1 MNANLYVI
9 EDYENETTLRPQ
21 KNKPKQTQFRN
32 NSNRYFPGP
41 PLFGKR
47 QSLRN
52 HFYLGCEFVR
62 YGCAAVESQLNKNGK
77 Y

>member
-1 MNANLYVI
+1 MKMKPPSGSKKTN
-9 EDYENETTLRPQ
+9 P
-21 KNKPKQTQFRN
+21 NKPCPERSRMGQFRN
-32 NSNRYFPGP
+32 NSNRYFAGP